1 MVFVCL
7 NGYYSNNNTNTSS
20 SSSNFMH
27 LFSYSHCVMLSFVL
41 YTVDSESSDSD
52 NQFSDNNDQ
61 LEGAHRNDN
70 DSTVTDDK
78 CQSSDC
84 DASNS
89 CDSGKYQSICV
100 LATH

>member
-1 MVFVCL
+1 VVFVCL
-7 NGYYSNNNTNTSS
+7 NIYYSNNNTNTSS

-78 CQSSDC
+78 CQVL
-84 DASNS
+84 
-89 CDSGKYQSICV
+89 IV
-100 LATH
+100 MLATLAIVVSTNQFVC